1 MLLHR
6 FPQNVVALASML
18 FLQTLFVLRRL
29 GNPTLLLLPVL
40 VLAVEPLRAELNVVA
55 TTTDLGSIAREI
67 AGDLAK
73 VTSIAKG
80 YQDPH
85 FIDAKPS
92 YLVRLQRADL
102 FVLVGMDLER
112 GWAPNL
118 LMNSRNAKIQRGGA
132 GYVDASEGV
141 DKLQIP
147 VAADRTMGD
156 IHPYGNP
163 HYWLDPAN
171 GRIIAANIA
180 AGLIRVDPAHAQ
192 EYEANLRAFL
202 ARLEAALARWAE
214 DAAALEGLAVV
225 AYHDSWPYFE
235 QRFGFEAVAF
245 VEPKPGIPPS
255 GRYIAALVEEMK
267 SRRISIILMTSFY
280 SSKTA
285 RLIARQ
291 SGATLVTLGQSVDGI
306 DGADDYFSLFD
317 TNLSLLLQAAREGQG
332 GR

>member
-1 MLLHR
+1 MQ
-6 FPQNVVALASML
+6 P
-18 FLQTLFVLRRL
+18 LFVLRRL
-29 GNPTLLLLPVL
+29 GNLKLLLLL
-40 VLAVEPLRAELNVVA
+40 AGVLATQPLLAKLNVVT

-67 AGDLAK
+67 AGDYAT

-85 FIDAKPS
+85 FVDAKPS

-118 LMNSRNAKIQRGGA
+118 LLNSRNAKIQKGRA
-132 GYVDASEGV
+132 GYVDASEGIV
-141 DKLQIP
+141 KLQVP
-147 VAADRTMGD
+147 SGADRSMGD

-180 AGLIRVDPAHAQ
+180 AGLTRVDPARAE
-192 EYEANLRAFL
+192 EYEANLEAFL
-202 ARLEAALARWAE
+202 GRLEAALERWAE
-214 DAAALEGLAVV
+214 DAAPLEGLPIV

-235 QRFGFEAVAF
+235 ARFGFEVVAF

-255 GRYIAALVEEMK
+255 GRYIAELVDEMK
-267 SRRISIILMTSFY
+267 SRRVGIILTTASS

-285 RLIARQ
+285 NLISRQ
-291 SGATLVTLGQSVDGI
+291 SGATVVTLGQSVGGV

-317 TNLSLLLQAAREGQG
+317 RNLALLLQAASERQG
-332 GR
+332 GP